1 MAMLTMAKYERFW
14 SIVSA
19 LVVGELDRH
28 RQSVQPR
35 LGVVDDQLN
44 ILVAEGLGPATVLRL
59 ELQQLRD
66 LLGLHI

>member
-1 MAMLTMAKYERFW
+1 MAKYERFW